1 MQFAPD
7 IEGIVLNDQ
16 DLGGSNTES
25 HRPASLSRQQLSRT
39 GAAAKLRIGAHCIGA
54 VVRGHLAQKSFICS
68 NSPVLI
74 SRTRAAVTSRL
85 GQCGGY
91 FDLTAERD
99 SIELSVN

>member
-1 MQFAPD
+1 MGQLTKIPQHRRRKLMQFGPD
-7 IEGIVLNDQ
+7 IEGIILNDQ
-16 DLGGSNTES
+16 DLDCWVEHGIAQTGK
-25 HRPASLSRQQLSRT
+25 RQQLSST

-85 GQCGGY
+85 SQ
-91 FDLTAERD
+91 
-99 SIELSVN
+99 